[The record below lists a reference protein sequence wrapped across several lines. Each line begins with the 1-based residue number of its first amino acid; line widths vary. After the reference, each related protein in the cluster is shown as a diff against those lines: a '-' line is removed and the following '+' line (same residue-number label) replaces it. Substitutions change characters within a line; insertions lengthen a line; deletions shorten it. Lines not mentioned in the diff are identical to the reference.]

1 MKKFLTFSLF
11 ASLAFLAIAA
21 EEALTVKTLLLKAD
35 ANDGKPVFLTGKI
48 SEFEQKTSKK
58 GNLYFVFKVK
68 EDDKT
73 INGFSHG
80 EQKPP
85 LKVGDKVEVRGIFR
99 KSKQVGELTFKNE
112 IDVSEVKDKKFGVK
126 KAD

>member
-1 MKKFLTFSLF
+1 MNKLLTLSFF
-11 ASLAFLAIAA
+11 TAITILAIAA
-21 EEALTVKTLLLKAD
+21 EEALTVKGLLLHAD
-35 ANDGKPVFLTGKI
+35 ANDGKAAFLTGKI

-112 IDVSEVKDKKFGVK
+112 IDVSAVKEKPYGVK
-126 KAD
+126 KVN

>member
-1 MKKFLTFSLF
+1 MKKILTLSLLT
-11 ASLAFLAIAA
+11 SLAIIALAT
-21 EEALTVKTLLLKAD
+21 EEALTVKSLLLTAD
-35 ANDGKPVFLTGKI
+35 ANDGKAVFLAGKI

-112 IDVSEVKDKKFGVK
+112 IDVSAVKEKPYGVK
-126 KAD
+126 KVD